1 MMLMFALEQS
11 YLPLERV
18 GSVEK
23 RGIGHQ
29 NGHWVFQHPLTAL
42 RYPRSMTQSDPTR
55 QEPVVDDE
63 QTVLGPPLCECP
75 VCGAIGLPERIKD
88 HDCQTFRDTEGL

>member
-11 YLPLERV
+11 YLALERV
-18 GSVEK
+18 GSLEK
-23 RGIGHQ
+23 CGIGPE

-42 RYPRSMTQSDPTR
+42 RYPRSMTQSDLRR

-63 QTVLGPPLCECP
+63 QSELGPPLCECP
-75 VCGAIGLPERIKD
+75 VCGAIGLPERIED
-88 HDCQTFRDTEGL
+88 HDCQTFRDSRGF